1 MHVVTAGRAQGAVT
15 WTGGN
20 VSTNAS
26 VAVDGPFTGASLR
39 DAYIE
44 SVRALTFG
52 LAAVRNGA
60 VAIGPVTLLRFGD
73 PTVTRTSV
81 EWPIEGGLLAGA
93 RGGTWR
99 INSAHGRV
107 DATVTA
113 FRPRLPRPL
122 YTVSHLQ
129 VHELFT
135 RLFLLRLHG
144 REPGAAVTTR
154 QDRVRAA
161 SVDVAFC
168 LTLARMTGRPRAR
181 RTLLVAAA
189 YHVVCWS
196 VWGRTLGGAVMRQ
209 RVVAVDG
216 SRLTPQQSFLRLC
229 LLPLSWLSRRPLHDE
244 IAQSEVVG
252 G

>member
-1 MHVVTAGRAQGAVT
+1 MHVVTWAGGS
-15 WTGGN
+15 
-20 VSTNAS
+20 VSTKAS
-26 VAVDGPFTGASLR
+26 VAAGGAFTGAKLR
-39 DAYIE
+39 DAYVE

-52 LAAVRNGA
+52 LVSFRNDAV
-60 VAIGPVTLLRFGD
+60 VIGPVTLLRFGH

-99 INSAHGRV
+99 ISSAHGRV
-107 DATVTA
+107 DATVSA
-113 FRPRLPRPL
+113 FRPSLPRPL
-122 YTVSHLQ
+122 YTLSHLQ

-135 RLFLLRLHG
+135 RLYLLRLHG
-144 REPGAAVTTR
+144 REQRAAAPAEE
-154 QDRVRAA
+154 DRIRAA

-168 LTLARMTGRPRAR
+168 LTLARLTGRQRVP
-181 RTLLVAAA
+181 RTLFVAAA

-196 VWGRTLGGAVMRQ
+196 VWGRTLGGLVMRQ

-229 LLPLSWLSRRPLHDE
+229 LLPVSWLSRRPLHDE

>member
-1 MHVVTAGRAQGAVT
+1 M
-15 WTGGN
+15 
-20 VSTNAS
+20 STKAS
-26 VAVDGPFTGASLR
+26 VAVAGPVTGARLR

-52 LAAVRNGA
+52 LVTFRDDAV
-60 VAIGPVTLLRFGD
+60 VMGPVTLLRFGR
-73 PTVTRTSV
+73 PTLTRTSV

-99 INSAHGRV
+99 IQSADGRV
-107 DATVTA
+107 EATVTA

-122 YTVSHLQ
+122 YTLSHLQ

-135 RLFLLRLHG
+135 RLYLLRLHG
-144 REPGAAVTTR
+144 REQRAAVTTDEAR
-154 QDRVRAA
+154 IRAA

-168 LTLARMTGRPRAR
+168 LTLARMTGRRRVR

-196 VWGRTLGGAVMRQ
+196 VWGRTLGGLVMRQ

-216 SRLTPQQSFLRLC
+216 SRLTPTQSFLRLC